1 MPRIGY
7 AVNLV
12 DVEPDVRSRFEEY
25 RATGDPA
32 IRNGLVAEHRWI
44 AIHCARRFARR
55 GEPLEDL
62 VQVAQLGLLKAVER
76 FDPSYGVLFPTF
88 AMPTVLGELRR
99 HFRDHTWPVRVP
111 RRVKELYLELS
122 ATVELLGHD
131 LGRPPTIDE
140 IAHEM
145 QCTVEEVLEGLEAGT
160 AYRTA
165 SLAPPSDDDDEA
177 PEAVTIG
184 AADPQLT
191 TAESRMSLH
200 DVLRKLPSR
209 ERTVLY
215 LRFFDGC
222 TQSEIARRIGVS
234 QVHVSRIIRTTLG
247 RMREQLAESV

>member
-1 MPRIGY
+1 VAG
-7 AVNLV
+7 
-12 DVEPDVRSRFEEY
+12 EPDVRARFERY
-25 RATGDPA
+25 RSTGDPA
-32 IRNGLVAEHRWI
+32 VRNALVGDHRWI
-44 AIHCARRFARR
+44 AHHCARRFARR
-55 GEPLEDL
+55 GEPLDDL

-131 LGRPPTIDE
+131 LGRPPSIEE
-140 IAHEM
+140 IAREM
-145 QCTVEEVLEGLEAGT
+145 QCTTDEVLEGLEAGT

-165 SLAPPSDDDDEA
+165 SLATPGDSVDEEDGA
-177 PEAVTIG
+177 SETVTVG
-184 AADPQLT
+184 TAD
-191 TAESRMSLH
+191 AELASADSRMSVH
-200 DVLRKLPSR
+200 DVMRTLPHR
-209 ERTVLY
+209 DRTVLY

-234 QVHVSRIIRTTLG
+234 QVHVSRIIRSTLG
-247 RMREQLAESV
+247 RMRDQLAESV

>member
-1 MPRIGY
+1 MT
-7 AVNLV
+7 V
-12 DVEPDVRSRFEEY
+12 DPDVRTRFEAY
-25 RATGDPA
+25 RATGDLA
-32 IRNGLVAEHRWI
+32 VRNDLVGDHRWI

-76 FDPSYGVLFPTF
+76 FDPEYGVLFPTF

-122 ATVELLGHD
+122 ATVETLGHD

-145 QCTVEEVLEGLEAGT
+145 QSTVDDVLEGLEAGT

-165 SLAPPSDDDDEA
+165 SLAAPPENADDDA
-177 PEAVTIG
+177 PDPPAVGTTDPDL
-184 AADPQLT
+184 ASAD
-191 TAESRMSLH
+191 SRVSVR
-200 DVLRKLPSR
+200 DVMRGLPRR

-215 LRFFDGC
+215 LRFFHGC
-222 TQSEIARRIGVS
+222 TQSEIAQRIGVS
-234 QVHVSRIIRTTLG
+234 QVHVSRILRSTLG
-247 RMREQLAESV
+247 RMREKLPEPS